1 MAEKGIE
8 MSEQK
13 FVEKYWRKAK
23 PEDSVKDP
31 PMVARFRDKPRDDWW
46 IDELHMWDRT
56 MEEPWIDSQG
66 SGWSEVEVYD
76 APELVP
82 SYVPFTW
89 DDLEEFFGRT
99 VVIDTEDV
107 KRQFVVQDCCKST
120 ISELIIE
127 EWASDWLLKNAK
139 FKDTGKP
146 FGREVFNE
154 VG

>member
-1 MAEKGIE
+1 

-13 FVEKYWRKAK
+13 FVDKYWRKAK

-31 PMVARFRDKPRDDWW
+31 PMVARFRDSKNQDWVFG
-46 IDELHMWDRT
+46 DLCNWDRNGD
-56 MEEPWIDSQG
+56 EYPWVD
-66 SGWSEVEVYD
+66 EVGDGYKEAEVYD

-89 DDLEEFFGRT
+89 DDLDEFFGQT
-99 VVIDTEDV
+99 VVIDGGEV
-107 KRQFVVQDCCKST
+107 KRQFVVQDCFQAAVLGEFKVES
-120 ISELIIE
+120 
-127 EWASDWLLKNAK
+127 WDSDWLLKNAK

-146 FGREVFNE
+146 FGKEVWNE